1 MMKKPYLLFAALSV
15 LLAAPAAMA
24 QQFPLLDMIAQ
35 NVLTKYQNATCEQ
48 LWEQKGKPKS
58 PQERE
63 LMQLLETDPQARTY
77 FINKV
82 AGPVVNKM
90 FQCGLLP

>member
-1 MMKKPYLLFAALSV
+1 MKRFLQCAAVSMLFS
-15 LLAAPAAMA
+15 APAAMA
-24 QQFPLLDMIAQ
+24 QQYPILDMVAQ
-35 NVLTKYQNATCEQ
+35 NVVTKYQNATCEQ

-58 PQERE
+58 AQEQE
-63 LMQLLETDPQARTY
+63 LMRLLESDPQARTY

-82 AGPVVNKM
+82 AGTVVNKM